1 METLAKNE
9 VVLIEKQEQKRIVEA
24 YVGEYASGKSE
35 NAVNRALWLKE
46 SGRQVTLVDLDFVEP
61 CYTLRP
67 IKQELISKGL
77 GVVAWETKET
87 MGLGEAGSVM
97 LPAMKWVLRR
107 PGDIVLD
114 IGYGIKGSNALNL
127 VEGAGEDPDLVVIA
141 VLNVCRPM
149 TSTVTDIV
157 DYIKELGR
165 IDALLNNTY
174 LGDETTIDTI
184 LSGEK
189 IVKEAGEILG
199 LPVVATSVEVGF
211 RGTIEEKLS
220 SEIPIRYITRFMPHS
235 FW

>member
-1 METLAKNE
+1 
-9 VVLIEKQEQKRIVEA
+9 VVAIEEQEHKTIEA

-46 SGRQVTLVDLDFVEP
+46 SGRQVTLVDLDLVEP
-61 CYTLRP
+61 FYTLRP
-67 IKQELISKGL
+67 IKQELMSKGL
-77 GVVAWETKET
+77 DVVAWETKET

-97 LPAMKWVLRR
+97 HPAMKWVLRR
-107 PGDIVLD
+107 PGDIILD
-114 IGYGIKGSNALNL
+114 IGYGTKGSNVLNL
-127 VEGAGEDPDLVVIA
+127 VEGAREDPNLAVIA

-165 IDALLNNTY
+165 IDALLNNTH
-174 LGDETTIDTI
+174 LGDETTIDI
-184 LSGEK
+184 IKKGER

-199 LPVVATSVEVGF
+199 LPVAATSVEVGF
-211 RGTIEEKLS
+211 RGRIEEKLS
-220 SEIPIRYITRFMPHS
+220 PEIPIRYITRFMPNS